1 VDVVTSESCPK
12 LGVPIG
18 VVKCYSSAATAAVGQ
33 KYQLLLLQFI
43 EHGSVVLRSTWW
55 RL

>member
-1 VDVVTSESCPK
+1 MDVVTSESCPK

-18 VVKCYSSAATAAVGQ
+18 IVKCYISAATVAIGQ
-33 KYQLLLLQFI
+33 KYQLLLVQFI
-43 EHGSVVLRSTWW
+43 EHGSVVRRSTWL

>member
-12 LGVPIG
+12 LGIPIG
-18 VVKCYSSAATAAVGQ
+18 VVKCYSSAATVAVGQ
-33 KYQLLLLQFI
+33 KYQLLVLQFV
-43 EHGSVVLRSTWW
+43 EHESVVRRSTWL